1 MRFIN
6 TCTRRTSLTPRQV
19 LLIILEIVNYKSNYK
34 KKICPG
40 PYHRF
45 NLTDQEANQDNSFSK
60 YSDDFNMQP
69 GLRNTKKMPWNA
81 QHRSNSRNVC
91 FCPLLLM
98 LENLRYNP
106 RLLGGLSFPCPMQPG
121 RVDKTIWHTSRNF
134 QSVGTLQKY
143 WYLVLS
149 WPIKSP
155 SGVGPRH
162 QYFPY

>member
-1 MRFIN
+1 MDREQGLHKGVRFIN

-69 GLRNTKKMPWNA
+69 GLRNTKKMP
-81 QHRSNSRNVC
+81 
-91 FCPLLLM
+91 
-98 LENLRYNP
+98 
-106 RLLGGLSFPCPMQPG
+106 
-121 RVDKTIWHTSRNF
+121 
-134 QSVGTLQKY
+134 
-143 WYLVLS
+143 
-149 WPIKSP
+149 
-155 SGVGPRH
+155 
-162 QYFPY
+162 